1 LSEHGETIRQVDRT
15 GRFIQGA
22 AEDPAG
28 AISDLALDIASD
40 EAYSVAR
47 DNITQAAEEAVQFYV
62 AICNDPETPEPVRLA
77 AIAAGSMASLATE
90 ENFDTTHQVLTL
102 GLTANDFI
110 ESGDS
115 DRRIVNRRRRPQ
127 NNSNDIPESS
137 YCSFVA
143 GTKVLTPEG
152 DRNIEEIKVGDWV
165 IADDP
170 HTPGGIEKR
179 QVMHTFV
186 HESTSLVDVYVGA
199 EKITTDD
206 EHEFWVKDLGWVA
219 AKDLKEGMQLQTNDE
234 RFVGVDRI
242 QRKEEVQQVYNFEV
256 EGFHTY
262 FVSDLG
268 ILVHN
273 TCTGKPNVTP
283 GYETD
288 SFRGTWEPSGEDSR
302 NPTVMGHR
310 APNGGVSISDIY
322 RRGNPP
328 GTGGEMVADTIRGA
342 GISSPTYMRVTNI
355 GEGTNFPTYDA
366 VTSGRGPQGTP
377 LGDTVENAIKSLGGR
392 PTGNWEFGE
401 MRGGVWIQRRIE
413 Y

>member
-170 HTPGGIEKR
+170 HTPGGVEKR
-179 QVMHTFV
+179 QVKHTFV
-186 HESTSLVDVYVGA
+186 HESTSLLDLYVGG

-206 EHEFWVKDLGWVA
+206 EHEFWVKDLGWLA
-219 AKDLKEGMQLQTNDE
+219 ATDLKEGMQLQTNHE
-234 RFVGVDRI
+234 TAVTVDRI
-242 QRKEEVQQVYNFEV
+242 QRREETQQVYNFEV

-262 FVSDLG
+262 FVSAMG

-273 TCTGKPNVTP
+273 ACVDTRINLAKDRTRTTP
-283 GYETD
+283 IRPR
-288 SFRGTWEPSGEDSR
+288 S
-302 NPTVMGHR
+302 GHR
-310 APNGGVSISDIY
+310 DSAGFEHVVEGHFDREVTNSTSLFNIS
-322 RRGNPP
+322 P
-328 GTGGEMVADTIRGA
+328 EELKTILQSDVVV
-342 GISSPTYMRVTNI
+342 SSPVTTTDGDRFSRTVDVGRTIGTSALKYGGASASRIRVLTDRKGNLLTTYPV
-355 GEGTNFPTYDA
+355 P
-366 VTSGRGPQGTP
+366 
-377 LGDTVENAIKSLGGR
+377 
-392 PTGNWEFGE
+392 
-401 MRGGVWIQRRIE
+401 
-413 Y
+413 